1 MAINL
6 SPVAFV
12 LKLNGDITGNEYQGN
27 FECKRLLS
35 HRDRI
40 NKDAIKRGLLGAQ
53 PEAASNDA
61 VFRAEMLAHL
71 SVSLLDAPKFWKES
85 NNGLDLFDDNIVI
98 DLFGKVIE
106 IQNEEVK
113 KIAKDGEGAKKAVK
127 EKALKKEETEE

>member
-12 LKLNGDITGNEYQGN
+12 LKVDGDITGETYQGN

-40 NKDAIKRGLLGAQ
+40 NKDATRRNLLGAQ

-61 VFRAEMLAHL
+61 IFRAEMLAHL
-71 SVSLLDAPKFWKES
+71 GVSLTEVPKFWKES
-85 NNGLDLFDDNIVI
+85 NNGLDLFDDNVVI
-98 DLFGKVIE
+98 DLYTKVTE
-106 IQNEEVK
+106 IQAEEIT
-113 KIAKDGEGAKKAVK
+113 KITKDGEGAKKSVK
-127 EKALKKEETEE
+127 ERALKKEEE